1 MTGGVGSP
9 FRVLAGR
16 SARVAGLCLAGAG
29 LLASGGCGGVA
40 AGADAG
46 GARPDG
52 RLVMVSGRDDHGLP
66 AQETVALYDVPGG
79 SDAVGEVTDGTL
91 VHVTRIEG
99 SWLEVS
105 TAEGPPAR
113 GWVDD
118 YFLRG
123 ELRLVG
129 PVPGCSV
136 ELGGRVAE
144 GGTPVVVAGVRDGQ
158 VLVSSAAEPGWR
170 GWVAREDLQEL
181 PPQGPACGE
190 DPPGSRHTH

>member
-1 MTGGVGSP
+1 MTGAGG
-9 FRVLAGR
+9 RGRARAGR

-40 AGADAG
+40 AGADG
-46 GARPDG
+46 GGGRPDG
-52 RLVMVSGRDDHGLP
+52 RLVMVSGRDDHGLL
-66 AQETVALYDVPGG
+66 AQEEVEVYGAPGDSVPLRRI
-79 SDAVGEVTDGTL
+79 ADGTL
-91 VHVTRIEG
+91 VHVAEVEG
-99 SWLEVS
+99 TWLEVS

-129 PVPGCSV
+129 PAPGCSV

-144 GGTPVVVAGVRDGQ
+144 GGTPVVVAGVRGGQ
-158 VLVSSAAEPGWR
+158 VLVSSLADPGWR

-181 PPQGPACGE
+181 PPQGPDCGE